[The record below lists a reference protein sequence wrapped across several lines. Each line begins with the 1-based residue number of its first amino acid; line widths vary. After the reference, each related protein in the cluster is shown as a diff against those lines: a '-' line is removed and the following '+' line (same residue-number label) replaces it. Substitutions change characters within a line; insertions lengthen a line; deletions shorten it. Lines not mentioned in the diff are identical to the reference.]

1 MFYIVSTC
9 FSIYHVSIIS
19 AIFSHKV
26 SELNSKSYL
35 LKGGT
40 AISSGADMND
50 YTTPGNYYCIS
61 DSAAITLKN
70 CPFTHA
76 FTLKVEHSRGISVPC
91 QTFREYHTGITAYR
105 KYESSSWKG
114 YAYFSDDA
122 TVFAGTAINSGDD
135 LDDYKT
141 PGIYYSASSS
151 ITSSLS
157 NVPETFSSGFA
168 MLVFPMSANISQVI
182 YTGGSGGVMYTRSTI
197 TSGFQKWYKFQGILI
212 SS

>member
-1 MFYIVSTC
+1 M
-9 FSIYHVSIIS
+9 
-19 AIFSHKV
+19 
-26 SELNSKSYL
+26 

-76 FTLKVEHSRGISVPC
+76 FTLKVEHSRGTSVPC

-122 TVFAGTAINSGDD
+122 TVSLYQTMDVSSDIIQTAENQTSYQTRFYWLNGASYNGELPADSYKYGSAIVLKRASNSIFVAIFSIG
-135 LDDYKT
+135 K
-141 PGIYYSASSS
+141 PIYNSYSNGSWSGWRDFTGAS
-151 ITSSLS
+151 
-157 NVPETFSSGFA
+157 F
-168 MLVFPMSANISQVI
+168 
-182 YTGGSGGVMYTRSTI
+182 
-197 TSGFQKWYKFQGILI
+197 
-212 SS
+212 